1 VQEPLVSTGEAA
13 RLLGLNP
20 RTLARY
26 VERGWI
32 IPDLTLPTGQFR
44 WDVEKL
50 RQQINALPRDRS
62 ERGDSK

>member
-26 VERGWI
+26 VDRGWI
-32 IPDLTLPTGQFR
+32 TPDLTLPTGQYR
-44 WDVEKL
+44 WDVENL
-50 RQQINALPRDRS
+50 RRQINALPR
-62 ERGDSK
+62 ERPARGEDA

>member
-26 VERGWI
+26 VDRGWI
-32 IPDLTLPTGQFR
+32 TPDLTLPTGQYR
-44 WDVEKL
+44 WNVENL
-50 RQQINALPRDRS
+50 RKQINAIPRDGGRGES
-62 ERGDSK
+62 E

>member
-1 VQEPLVSTGEAA
+1 VTSRRGEAA

-32 IPDLTLPTGQFR
+32 TPDLTLPTGQFR
-44 WDVEKL
+44 WNVEKL
-50 RQQINALPRDRS
+50 RQQINAIPRDRS
-62 ERGDSK
+62 ERSESE

>member
-32 IPDLTLPTGQFR
+32 KPDLTLPTGQYR
-44 WDVEKL
+44 WNVEKL
-50 RQQINALPRDRS
+50 RDQINAIPRDGGRS
-62 ERGDSK
+62 EDA

>member
-1 VQEPLVSTGEAA
+1 MSTGEAA

-32 IPDLTLPTGQFR
+32 TPDLTLPTGQYR
-44 WDVEKL
+44 WDVERL
-50 RQQINALPRDRS
+50 RDQINAIPREPGR
-62 ERGDSK
+62 E

>member
-26 VERGWI
+26 VERGCI
-32 IPDLTLPTGQFR
+32 TPDLTLPTGQFR
-44 WDVEKL
+44 WNVEKL
-50 RQQINALPRDRS
+50 RQQINAIPRDRS
-62 ERGDSK
+62 ERSERE

>member
-1 VQEPLVSTGEAA
+1 VQKPLVSTGEAA

-32 IPDLTLPTGQFR
+32 EPDLTLPTGQYR
-44 WDVEKL
+44 WDVERL
-50 RQQINALPRDRS
+50 REQINAIPRDGG
-62 ERGDSK
+62 RGADD